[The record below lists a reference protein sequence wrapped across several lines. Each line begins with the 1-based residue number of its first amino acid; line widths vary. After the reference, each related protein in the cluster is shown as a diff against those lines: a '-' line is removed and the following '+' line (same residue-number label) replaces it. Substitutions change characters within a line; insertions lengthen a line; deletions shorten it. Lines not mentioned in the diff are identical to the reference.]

1 MHAAIEEHDQLQ
13 DDAEAREALQKY
25 FLYTAH
31 YIVVASEF
39 MRPDQVSP
47 KAFALNLKRSISVL
61 TLYQMDL
68 VGVQLSGGT
77 QIDAGRVW

>member
-61 TLYQMDL
+61 TLYQMDS